1 LLSDND
7 TLTPS
12 VFLSRYGLL
21 KYFSELFARKM
32 TIAQDGQLSFE
43 DIPRTS
49 CPLGGCYLCKG
60 QVLLDY
66 IKDKNYEKVSYFG
79 DGGNDYCPATK
90 LTESDNVFPRKD
102 LALDL
107 KIQETAVRA
116 KVCPWNNGIDLLPL
130 LKQ

>member
-1 LLSDND
+1 
-7 TLTPS
+7 
-12 VFLSRYGLL
+12 
-21 KYFSELFARKM
+21 M
-32 TIAQDGQLSFE
+32 SFE

-49 CPLGGCYLCKG
+49 CPLGGYYLCKG
-60 QVLLDY
+60 QVLMNY

-79 DGGNDYCPATK
+79 DGGNDYCPASK

-102 LALDL
+102 LALDP